1 MLQLR
6 TCYTGDIRHIVS
18 RAFTTHQTTRA
29 ELYDVVIVGGGPA
42 GCALAGTLG
51 SLPALADKRIALIDP
66 ARLGNVQKWEPPTDT
81 YLSRTL
87 QITASNKRFL
97 DSLGLWSRCH
107 TDRVQECNRAV
118 VTDALGGGMV
128 DLAAVRSASAAA
140 EATSVAHMIETKNL
154 VSGLLRSLNQS
165 CPGVDIIERVRVVGI
180 DTDPAAAGARAEQ
193 WPVVTLSDERRLQTR
208 LLIGADGAS
217 SCVRRYAGIGTYG
230 TDYAQHSL
238 VATLCLEHINHTAFQ
253 RFLPTGP
260 IALLP
265 FPGGFANLIWS
276 LDSEL
281 LMLLKTAPDRV
292 FSDLV
297 NAAFRLSCAE
307 MRRLYDMLRQGTR
320 EDALRAEIEWR
331 LASFSQSNAGSD
343 AQLPPRIAAISPR
356 SRTSFP
362 LRMRIVDS
370 LVGGR
375 VALVGDAGHVV
386 HPLAGQGLN
395 MGLEDI
401 QCLSRVLEL
410 ATIAGE
416 DIGASAV
423 LARYNRHRYARNLAM
438 QGVVDKIWHAFGARS
453 GLVSAARSLAMNGL
467 DRLPA
472 AKSRLVSAIMT

>member
-6 TCYTGDIRHIVS
+6 SCYTRNIRRSVS
-18 RAFTTHQTTRA
+18 RSFTTRQATRA

-51 SLPALADKRIALIDP
+51 SLRGLKGKRIALIDP
-66 ARLGNVQKWEPPTDT
+66 GRLESTQEWEPPADT

-97 DSLGLWSRCH
+97 DDLGLWSRCY
-107 TDRVQECNRAV
+107 TDRVQKCDRAV
-118 VTDALGGGMV
+118 VTDALGGGAI
-128 DLAAVRSASAAA
+128 DLAGVRSVTAAA
-140 EATSVAHMIETKNL
+140 GVASVAHMIETKNL
-154 VSGLLRSLNQS
+154 VGGLLRSINQS
-165 CPGVDIIERVRVVGI
+165 CPSVHIIERARVVGI
-180 DTDPAAAGARAEQ
+180 ETAPTASRACVEE
-193 WPVVTLSDERRLQTR
+193 WPVVTLSNKRQLQTR
-208 LLIGADGAS
+208 LLIGADGAN
-217 SCVRRYAGIGTYG
+217 SCVRKYAGIGIYG

-238 VATLCLEHINHTAFQ
+238 VATLHLEHINHTAFQ

-281 LMLLKTAPDRV
+281 LMLLKSAPEHA

-297 NAAFRLSCAE
+297 NAAFRLSPPE
-307 MRRLYDMLRQGTR
+307 MRRIYDMLRQGAR
-320 EDALRAEIEWR
+320 GDVLKEEIEWR
-331 LASFSQSNAGSD
+331 LASSSQGNTGSD
-343 AQLPPRIAAISPR
+343 AQLPPRIAAVSPR

-362 LRMRIVDS
+362 LRMRMVDS
-370 LVGGR
+370 LVGSR

-401 QCLSRVLEL
+401 QCLSHVLGL
-410 ATIAGE
+410 AAISGE
-416 DIGASAV
+416 DIGSSAV
-423 LARYNRHRYARNLAM
+423 LTRYNRRRYARNLAM
-438 QGVVDKIWHAFGARS
+438 QGVVDKTWHVFSAHS
-453 GLVSAARSLAMNGL
+453 GIIAAARSLVMNGL
-467 DRLPA
+467 DCLPA
-472 AKSRLVSAIMT
+472 VKSRLVSTIMT